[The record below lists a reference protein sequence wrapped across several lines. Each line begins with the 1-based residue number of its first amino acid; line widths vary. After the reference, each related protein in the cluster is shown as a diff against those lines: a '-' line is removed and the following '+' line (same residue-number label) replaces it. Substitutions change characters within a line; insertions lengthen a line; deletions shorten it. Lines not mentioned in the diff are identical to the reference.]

1 LAAIAAVELFLQR
14 VLVDGAVA
22 VDALEVMARAAGLL
36 GQHQQIGASKAFRRA
51 KKGLRIRSV
60 RAGFG
65 RDGRW
70 SWALPTASETASADH
85 PPEVPTSVAYAENH
99 SRPVQSGNGKPDDGP
114 RRRHLP
120 ARAGVPAHR
129 WCTFLSG
136 RRPVHPVALGR
147 TSGRPRLGRREP
159 VWMSSRAPP
168 RSPTGRR
175 SALAHLRQQDRRH
188 GRRLGDDRDRG
199 AAHHP

>member
-1 LAAIAAVELFLQR
+1 MSAPQGRAGAVELFLQR

-22 VDALEVMARAAGLL
+22 VDALEVKARAAGLL

-99 SRPVQSGNGKPDDGP
+99 SRPVRSGNADQTTSTGVLSAPIEPTQTGRVP
-114 RRRHLP
+114 LEWL
-120 ARAGVPAHR
+120 AGVA
-129 WCTFLSG
+129 S
-136 RRPVHPVALGR
+136 LGR
-147 TSGRPRLGRREP
+147 LQ
-159 VWMSSRAPP
+159 APAGIP
-168 RSPTGRR
+168 PT
-175 SALAHLRQQDRRH
+175 
-188 GRRLGDDRDRG
+188 
-199 AAHHP
+199 

>member
-1 LAAIAAVELFLQR
+1 MGLFFLAAIAAVELFLQR

-60 RAGFG
+60 RAGSG

-70 SWALPTASETASADH
+70 SWALPTASGTASADH

-99 SRPVQSGNGKPDDGP
+99 SRPVQSGNANQTTATGVELGCSGP
-114 RRRHLP
+114 ILDVIQR
-120 ARAGVPAHR
+120 AR
-129 WCTFLSG
+129 WIT
-136 RRPVHPVALGR
+136 
-147 TSGRPRLGRREP
+147 
-159 VWMSSRAPP
+159 
-168 RSPTGRR
+168 
-175 SALAHLRQQDRRH
+175 
-188 GRRLGDDRDRG
+188 
-199 AAHHP
+199 